1 MGVLLKFFVVTVA
14 LPSVFGQQEC
24 FGAGSVAGAA
34 IGAFVA
40 AFIIIVAA
48 YYLRKLYWKSRKG
61 KHLVF
66 TTDPESVK
74 DEFAFDNPGFRQEE
88 KHWQN
93 EAPTLPLGGKPHA
106 LHAEFTKPEQSKDDS
121 HLQRARI
128 RRVKLW
134 ARDFTGLGLTC
145 GGGARDGV
153 CIHSVLR
160 SGPAAAAQLQP
171 GDKIKSIKIE
181 FNGTPLEDAVAILSL
196 ASPYPVELEVVE
208 GGRVS
213 GEGWGVH
220 HPLMKRAG
228 STGDVSTLEKEGKIL
243 HPPRSPNT
251 SHSNNSTLETKHGK
265 GGIKK
270 IITEKIIPTTLERN
284 KKERK
289 EAPTTLEREN
299 EKNLKLANKRHS
311 EIPAVLNK
319 PDRNKNRHS
328 TGSDIQIIQPEN
340 GIGHNLDHAEVQKR
354 EYDPKRGMKFGIRV
368 LPPNIP
374 DDGVLKQKSVENGA
388 VVLEKKAIDEPD
400 KPEPQRPAPIA
411 QIKLEN
417 ETEQKK
423 PVVAKRREKLAPPV
437 PNVRVKTNESDTN
450 ISHETSKT
458 SDTSFSSSFIRTD
471 LNSSG
476 IKRDENGIPQELPQ
490 HMFDAAKAARSN
502 RKSSADLIQEKEK
515 VELKKEEAPKPSK
528 KSKGKAPSPPDPEK
542 NKSDDS
548 ILEQMKNMH
557 DFLKNEKHHSSLLHD
572 TSVTSTTSTKSIT
585 SYNTSTP
592 KVNKTKSRIEES
604 INFSQDDIDD
614 IVSKPFKRESDSL
627 NNFFEDSKS
636 NLSSNQDVHSV
647 VSLNNS
653 DKSDN
658 RSTTIELNNSDITIH
673 SSPLNETMRSASDD
687 TSLLDENERKAAS
700 LGDLSRFELRAKTSK
715 PATGTLERAQSLD
728 ISADDAEIQESTLSP
743 KKRKAM
749 SVVETTFFDSGTEDV
764 LPDIDSDKGV
774 VIKQKEPR
782 LSLNIAKTSALE
794 GLNTFQR
801 NRLKKA
807 SEFGNLEDAIVKGSN
822 SSMESSQN
830 DSQEIFSR
838 KSQTNRD
845 TTKESEPHETSD
857 HLARRIM
864 DENLKVHL
872 KLVSEFAKSTSD
884 GSNTSSLDS
893 SQETN
898 TVTETKT
905 SPIKYEEKLTMTYD
919 TNIPDDM
926 KVSRSSYVNSLER
939 PKSEMMKKLL
949 AKNPIFNVHID
960 QSNQKQEPSASSS
973 KDIPAMTDSF
983 KSANQIHQPDIVNF
997 DLKTSSSTS
1006 TPKSKDYDE
1015 FVSNIRVG
1023 SNNNS
1028 LKLIKKPQETLATE
1042 WSDTKNRQEVQGSN
1056 IVTISTDEKN
1066 LASDAKRNSYTKSI
1080 EIGEASLRLVPD
1092 LVEDT
1097 KSRSEVKDTRTLYM
1111 EPANVSLTMKQEPV
1125 QKTVTVNVTE
1135 DEYGNKVVTQNVEQ
1149 ISTRYITSKMEAP
1162 LQVEQV
1168 TFGVMKGGSSIN
1180 ELELEEGTNV
1190 KDIDRKVLEEIKR
1203 QNPNMHFTTTE
1214 PSYTRTETIILNTT
1228 EMDEE
1233 QAKALM
1239 EKLQN
1244 DSSFMAQKSSEEL
1257 SRMGIRVIQE
1267 LEDKTSTN
1275 QDAVEVT
1282 KTRYSINPSTISSE
1296 NKYYAIESKEDPQKD
1311 HITEIQ
1317 VITPKTEK
1325 LAQQKSD
1332 LIKEISKISSRQR
1345 APPSIQQ
1352 YEEPLLT
1359 YELDIELL
1367 NDFISNERYHSARHQ
1382 AEVRKRTSQSTNEPK
1397 KRHSDFDLPRNSH
1410 IKFRTATYESPKGTI
1425 VTSTDLENRR
1435 LSQLDQMQLRAA
1447 SDQPVSSQ
1455 KPSISAKPSNIPVK
1469 LSEKKLFTGFVSS
1482 KIPVFATQKSLSQ
1495 ENLSDKT
1502 FSLPRSPPPT
1512 LSGSSGNISVT
1523 SIKSS
1528 SRSPSGGRL

>member
-14 LPSVFGQQEC
+14 LPCVFGQQEC

-34 IGAFVA
+34 IGAFIA
-40 AFIIIVAA
+40 AFIIIGAA

-93 EAPTLPLGGKPHA
+93 EAPTLPLGGKPPA

-153 CIHSVLR
+153 SVHSVLR
-160 SGPAAAAQLQP
+160 SGPAAAAKLQP

-228 STGDVSTLEKEGKIL
+228 STGDVSTLEKEGKLL

-251 SHSNNSTLETKHGK
+251 SQSNNSTLETKHGK
-265 GGIKK
+265 VGIKK
-270 IITEKIIPTTLERN
+270 IITEKIITTTLERN
-284 KKERK
+284 KKEKK
-289 EAPTTLEREN
+289 EPPTTLEREN

-311 EIPAVLNK
+311 EIPPASNK
-319 PDRNKNRHS
+319 PDRNKSRNS

-340 GIGHNLDHAEVQKR
+340 GIGHNIDHAEVQKR

-368 LPPNIP
+368 LPPNVP

-388 VVLEKKAIDEPD
+388 VVLEKKAVDEPD
-400 KPEPQRPAPIA
+400 KPEPQRPAPTTHV
-411 QIKLEN
+411 KLES

-423 PVVAKRREKLAPPV
+423 PVVAKRREKMAPPI
-437 PNVRVKTNESDTN
+437 PNARVKTNESDTN
-450 ISHETSKT
+450 ISHETSKI
-458 SDTSFSSSFIRTD
+458 SDTSLSSSFSRTD

-502 RKSSADLIQEKEK
+502 RKSSADLIQEKDK
-515 VELKKEEAPKPSK
+515 VEYKKEEAPKPTK
-528 KSKGKAPSPPDPEK
+528 KSKGKAPSPPEVEK

-548 ILEQMKNMH
+548 ILEQMNNLH
-557 DFLKNEKHHSSLLHD
+557 DFLKNEKYHSSLLHD
-572 TSVTSTTSTKSIT
+572 TSSTSTKSMN

-592 KVNKTKSRIEES
+592 KVNKAKSRIEES

-673 SSPLNETMRSASDD
+673 SSPLNETVRSASDD
-687 TSLLDENERKAAS
+687 TSLDENERKAAS

-715 PATGTLERAQSLD
+715 PSTGTLERAQSLD
-728 ISADDAEIQESTLSP
+728 ICADDGEIQESTLSP

-749 SVVETTFFDSGTEDV
+749 SVVETTFFDSGSDDV
-764 LPDIDSDKGV
+764 LLDNDSDRGI
-774 VIKQKEPR
+774 VIKHKEPR
-782 LSLNIAKTSALE
+782 LSLNVAKTSAIE

-801 NRLKKA
+801 NRLKKG
-807 SEFGNLEDAIVKGSN
+807 SEFGTLEDAIVKGSN
-822 SSMESSQN
+822 SSMESGKH
-830 DSQEIFSR
+830 DSQEIIY
-838 KSQTNRD
+838 KKVQTNYD
-845 TTKESEPHETSD
+845 SPQESEQHETSD

-864 DENLKVHL
+864 DENLKVHM

-898 TVTETKT
+898 TVTEAKT
-905 SPIKYEEKLTMTYD
+905 TPVKYEEKLTMTYD

-960 QSNQKQEPSASSS
+960 QQTQKQEPSSSSS
-973 KDIPAMTDSF
+973 KEMPAMTDSF
-983 KSANQIHQPDIVNF
+983 KSANQVHQPDIVNF
-997 DLKTSSSTS
+997 DLKTSSST
-1006 TPKSKDYDE
+1006 TAAKAKDYDE

-1028 LKLIKKPQETLATE
+1028 LKFNKKPLESNE
-1042 WSDTKNRQEVQGSN
+1042 WPDTKNRQEIQSSN

-1066 LASDAKRNSYTKSI
+1066 LPSDGKRNSYTKSI
-1080 EIGEASLRLVPD
+1080 EIGEASLRLIPD
-1092 LVEDT
+1092 LVEGT
-1097 KSRSEVKDTRTLYM
+1097 KSRTEGKETRTLYM

-1135 DEYGNKVVTQNVEQ
+1135 DEYGNKVVTQNVEK
-1149 ISTRYITSKMEAP
+1149 ISTRYITNKMEAP

-1168 TFGVMKGGSSIN
+1168 TFGVMKGGGDIN

-1203 QNPNMHFTTTE
+1203 QNPGIHFTTTE
-1214 PSYTRTETIILNTT
+1214 PSYTKTETIILNTT
-1228 EMDEE
+1228 EMNEG

-1239 EKLQN
+1239 EKLQS
-1244 DSSFMAQKSSEEL
+1244 DSSFMAQKSTEEL
-1257 SRMGIRVIQE
+1257 SRMGIRVIQD
-1267 LEDKTSTN
+1267 LEDNASTN
-1275 QDAVEVT
+1275 QDVVEVT
-1282 KTRYSINPSTISSE
+1282 KTRYSINPSKISSD
-1296 NKYYAIESKEDPQKD
+1296 NQFCTIESKEDLQKD

-1317 VITPKTEK
+1317 VVTPRTEK
-1325 LAQQKSD
+1325 LEQQKSD
-1332 LIKEISKISSRQR
+1332 LSKDKVSSRQR
-1345 APPSIQQ
+1345 TPPSVRQ

-1382 AEVRKRTSQSTNEPK
+1382 AEIRKRTSQSTNEPK

-1435 LSQLDQMQLRAA
+1435 LSQLDQMQLRATG
-1447 SDQPVSSQ
+1447 DQSVSNLKPV
-1455 KPSISAKPSNIPVK
+1455 ISAKPSNIPVK
-1469 LSEKKLFTGFVSS
+1469 LTEKKPFTGFVSS
-1482 KIPVFATQKSLSQ
+1482 KIPVFATQKSQSQ

-1512 LSGSSGNISVT
+1512 LSGSSGNISIT